1 MKLEQ
6 LNSGS
11 WHCRKT
17 INGRTYSLTW
27 DHKPN
32 KLEIETEVNKI
43 KKSSS
48 ANHEFDFRQAA
59 LQYIEINSNVL
70 SPSTIPNYKSIV
82 RNLPQWFVEM
92 KVDRITQLDIQRAI
106 NEYTKGMESEEYDH
120 FINSVKPDVVHFH
133 TLMGLPIEFVRNASG
148 LITPVMELYAPDLK
162 INTKLPQKQK
172 HIMNAPL
179 DESIAAILKDSEGT
193 DYELCY
199 WLAVYGLRRSEIIA
213 VTPQSIKGNLLYI
226 NTARVIS
233 DDRSFV
239 KKTTKSEEG
248 TRVIEIDDEL
258 ARKII
263 EKGCVYS
270 GYPGNILRDLHRRQ
284 DKLGIPRFR
293 LHDFRVY
300 YATFC
305 HNVLKHSDAV
315 LMQNGGWKTQETM
328 IHSYRGTR
336 DDIVQSAQS
345 DVVKHVAEL
354 KQN

>member
-106 NEYTKGMESEEYDH
+106 NEYTKGRSP
-120 FINSVKPDVVHFH
+120 K
-133 TLMGLPIEFVRNASG
+133 TVRNASG

-162 INTKLPQKQK
+162 INTKLPQK
-172 HIMNAPL
+172 ML
-179 DESIAAILKDSEGT
+179 
-193 DYELCY
+193 
-199 WLAVYGLRRSEIIA
+199 
-213 VTPQSIKGNLLYI
+213 
-226 NTARVIS
+226 TA
-233 DDRSFV
+233 FV
-239 KKTTKSEEG
+239 MP
-248 TRVIEIDDEL
+248 V
-258 ARKII
+258 
-263 EKGCVYS
+263 
-270 GYPGNILRDLHRRQ
+270 
-284 DKLGIPRFR
+284 
-293 LHDFRVY
+293 
-300 YATFC
+300 
-305 HNVLKHSDAV
+305 
-315 LMQNGGWKTQETM
+315 MQ
-328 IHSYRGTR
+328 H
-336 DDIVQSAQS
+336 
-345 DVVKHVAEL
+345 
-354 KQN
+354 

>member
-106 NEYTKGMESEEYDH
+106 NEYTKGRSP
-120 FINSVKPDVVHFH
+120 K
-133 TLMGLPIEFVRNASG
+133 TVRNASG